1 MFYNIKLSIFIN
13 IYSCNFFVHMLSISI
28 FLNNDYSYI
37 HVVYD
42 KYTYECNLTSMT
54 CILNCGLSNI

>member
-13 IYSCNFFVHMLSISI
+13 IYSCNFFVHMLSITI

-37 HVVYD
+37 VQD
-42 KYTYECNLTSMT
+42 KYTYECNLT
-54 CILNCGLSNI
+54 CIVNCGLSNI